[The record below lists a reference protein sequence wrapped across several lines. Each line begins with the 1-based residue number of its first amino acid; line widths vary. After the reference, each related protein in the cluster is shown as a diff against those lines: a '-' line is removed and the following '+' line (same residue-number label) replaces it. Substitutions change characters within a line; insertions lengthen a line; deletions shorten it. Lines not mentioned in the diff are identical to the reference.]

1 MSIGLKNNIPDNI
14 GTIINITSLN
24 SSLAFPDNP
33 SYMAS
38 KGGLRQ
44 LTMSLATDLAN
55 REIRVNCIAP
65 GYFKTNMTK
74 KSWNDLKKREERSSR
89 TLLNRWGLPV
99 ELGGTVCFLASNISS
114 YITGQEI
121 YVDGGWSIKGL

>member
-1 MSIGLKNNIPDNI
+1 
-14 GTIINITSLN
+14 
-24 SSLAFPDNP
+24 
-33 SYMAS
+33 
-38 KGGLRQ
+38 
-44 LTMSLATDLAN
+44 
-55 REIRVNCIAP
+55 
-65 GYFKTNMTK
+65 MTK